1 MPNETFQLVLSN
13 PVNATI
19 TGGTATGL
27 IIAVPP
33 AGISGFVYVD
43 LNNDG
48 IMESNETGIANV
60 TITATQLGT
69 GFSQS
74 TLTTSNGSY
83 SLLGLPP
90 GTYTVTET
98 QPGFYVP
105 GEATHLGVVSPSPT
119 QFTGVVVQSSALAS
133 GYDFGELGLRPQF
146 TAQLFNR
153 RALFSSSV
161 VTGEFG
167 ATIATGG
174 PINLT
179 QGAAWVSFDGGWQGP
194 RIINAL
200 FQPGAGSVTMTLFD
214 NNLNPIAVGSPNS
227 SGASIRFSGN
237 TGAAYFLEL
246 TGTNPS
252 VTLQVQESVSV
263 GNVTQIASASG
274 VTNFVFPVT
283 LSGALSQAITV
294 HYATVDGTASAL
306 AGNYDATSGTL
317 TFNPGVL
324 TQFVTVA
331 VHGST
336 INLPSETFSVV
347 LSNPTVVFLGNATG
361 TGTILSSTAQAAQAS
376 AANSNN
382 SQSSSTPSSSNT
394 STGNTSSTS
403 SGTGSS
409 SSGATSPT
417 SLFASSATTTTTST
431 SAPKSAAPAATTSAT
446 DAAVSDDSEDWLTTS
461 LFA

>member
-1 MPNETFQLVLSN
+1 MSK
-13 PVNATI
+13 
-19 TGGTATGL
+19 
-27 IIAVPP
+27 
-33 AGISGFVYVD
+33 
-43 LNNDG
+43 
-48 IMESNETGIANV
+48 
-60 TITATQLGT
+60 
-69 GFSQS
+69 
-74 TLTTSNGSY
+74 
-83 SLLGLPP
+83 
-90 GTYTVTET
+90 
-98 QPGFYVP
+98 
-105 GEATHLGVVSPSPT
+105 
-119 QFTGVVVQSSALAS
+119 
-133 GYDFGELGLRPQF
+133 
-146 TAQLFNR
+146 
-153 RALFSSSV
+153 
-161 VTGEFG
+161 
-167 ATIATGG
+167 
-174 PINLT
+174 
-179 QGAAWVSFDGGWQGP
+179 
-194 RIINAL
+194 
-200 FQPGAGSVTMTLFD
+200 
-214 NNLNPIAVGSPNS
+214 
-227 SGASIRFSGN
+227 
-237 TGAAYFLEL
+237 
-246 TGTNPS
+246 
-252 VTLQVQESVSV
+252 
-263 GNVTQIASASG
+263 
-274 VTNFVFPVT
+274 
-283 LSGALSQAITV
+283 AITV